1 MANFSKLLLP
11 QLSSRPLKKVLE
23 KFRFYGKI
31 THGKVKKATESGKSS
46 YTQILSKNIG
56 NILKIKENFPELL
69 NKKIEELNKM
79 IFSKTDKPRSIINMI
94 TKGLSCKQIIISMSF
109 DNANKFISSLSK
121 YIANFNQSLKNTKSD
136 LIVDFI
142 CIDYQCLIV
151 TSNRVTSLLKITII
165 NNYIRNCNNIN
176 SKDIQD
182 TRLS

>member
-56 NILKIKENFPELL
+56 NILENFLELL
-69 NKKIEELNKM
+69 NKKIEELNKI
-79 IFSKTDKPRSIINMI
+79 IFSKTDKPMSIINMI
-94 TKGLSCKQIIISMSF
+94 TKSLSCKQIIISMSF

-142 CIDYQCLIV
+142 CIDYQCFIV

-165 NNYIRNCNNIN
+165 NNYIRNYNNIN